1 MTVTP
6 ERWGVIDEESI
17 QEARELLGVPLRR
30 DRMQWNDYATQD
42 AIRQF
47 ADGVGDKNPLW
58 RDSDYASKTR
68 WASLLAPP
76 SFL

>member
-17 QEARELLGVPLRR
+17 QEARELLGIPLRR

-47 ADGVGDKNPLW
+47 ADGVGDKIRFGGFGLRIEDPLG
-58 RDSDYASKTR
+58 
-68 WASLLAPP
+68 
-76 SFL
+76 

>member
-17 QEARELLGVPLRR
+17 QKPELLGILLRR

-47 ADGVGDKNPLW
+47 ADGVGDKIRW
-58 RDSDYASKTR
+58 GIRTR
-68 WASLLAPP
+68 IEDPP
-76 SFL
+76 G

>member
-17 QEARELLGVPLRR
+17 QEARELLGIPLRR

-68 WASLLAPP
+68 WASLL
-76 SFL
+76 SLIHI

>member
-47 ADGVGDKNPLW
+47 ADEPMVQSPCPAQLPVF
-58 RDSDYASKTR
+58 R
-68 WASLLAPP
+68 
-76 SFL
+76 